1 MRARSLFLAGTI
13 FSLSTCSTQS
23 AMPSREPPVHVLRPA
38 SEEYRKLRGQW
49 RGAEVGR
56 NAAWTFSFD
65 DTYMVVVT
73 SPDGEWYQGLAGLH
87 YELGRAADGTI
98 RVPPGSGVVDVDV
111 FGSSRKE
118 FDGET
123 SLGAYYLTGSHELK
137 LCASQPGV
145 YVRALSYDVSSPT
158 VRCFRLAKTADEPSI
173 SPGLPPVEKQD

>member
-1 MRARSLFLAGTI
+1 MRTRPLFLAGTI
-13 FSLSTCSTQS
+13 CGLCACSAQTGL
-23 AMPSREPPVHVLRPA
+23 PSKEPPTLVLRP
-38 SEEYRKLRGQW
+38 SSDEFRKLRGQW

-65 DTYMVVVT
+65 DTYMVSVI

-87 YELGRAADGTI
+87 YELGGTGDGTI

-123 SLGAYYLTGSHELK
+123 SLGAYYFTGASELK
-137 LCASQPGV
+137 LCASRPGI
-145 YVRALSYDVSSPT
+145 YIRALSYDVSSPE
-158 VRCFRLAKTADEPSI
+158 VRCFRLAKIADEPATSRA
-173 SPGLPPVEKQD
+173 LPVEKQD